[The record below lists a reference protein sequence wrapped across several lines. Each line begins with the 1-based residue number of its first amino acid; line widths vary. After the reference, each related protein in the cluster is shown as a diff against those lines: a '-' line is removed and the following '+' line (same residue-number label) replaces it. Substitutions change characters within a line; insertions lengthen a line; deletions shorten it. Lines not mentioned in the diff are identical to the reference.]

1 MKNNKN
7 LPISAKV
14 YLKLRPLIIPFEKI
28 EKHVSKKGT
37 IVDLGCGFG
46 IFANFLATQSSDREV
61 IGIDLNGK
69 RILVAN
75 KIFGHL
81 SNLNFIC
88 SNITDTK
95 IPKTDTITA
104 VDVLHHIPSLELQ
117 TKLLR
122 ECHYVLS
129 EGGRLILK
137 DLDTKPRW
145 KYVWNRIH
153 DYIMTGGEPVLYQ
166 NQNGIEKLLNK
177 TGFKLE
183 KKIGISGYPYA
194 HIIYVARKSK

>member
-1 MKNNKN
+1 MKNKS
-7 LPISAKV
+7 LPLSAKV
-14 YLKLRPLIIPFEKI
+14 YFKLRPLIVPFEII
-28 EKHVSKKGT
+28 EKHVPKEGT

-46 IFANFLATQSSDREV
+46 IFANFLATQSADRKV
-61 IGIDLNGK
+61 IGIDLNEK
-69 RILVAN
+69 RILLAN

-95 IPKTDTITA
+95 IPKTNTITA

-117 TKLLR
+117 TNLLR
-122 ECHYVLS
+122 ECYSVLS
-129 EGGRLILK
+129 KDGRLIIK

-153 DYIMTGGEPVLYQ
+153 DYVMTRGEPVLYQ
-166 NQNGIEKLLNK
+166 NQNAVEELLNK
-177 TGFKLE
+177 TGFILE

-194 HIIYVARKSK
+194 HFL

>member
-7 LPISAKV
+7 LPLSTKV
-14 YLKLRPLIIPFEKI
+14 YLKLRPLIVPFEII
-28 EKHVSKKGT
+28 EKYVPKKGVV
-37 IVDLGCGFG
+37 VDLGCGYG
-46 IFANFLATQSSDREV
+46 IFANFLATQSIDRKV
-61 IGIDLNGK
+61 IGIDLIEK

-81 SNLNFIC
+81 HNLDFIC

-104 VDVLHHIPSLELQ
+104 VDVLHHIPSLEHQ
-117 TKLLR
+117 TSLLR
-122 ECHYVLS
+122 ECHSVLS
-129 EGGRLILK
+129 EGGKLILK
-137 DLDTKPRW
+137 DLDTKPHW

-153 DYIMTGGEPVLYQ
+153 DYIMTKGEPVLYQ
-166 NQNGIEKLLNK
+166 NQKAIEELLNQ

-194 HIIYVARKSK
+194 HFLYIAKKI